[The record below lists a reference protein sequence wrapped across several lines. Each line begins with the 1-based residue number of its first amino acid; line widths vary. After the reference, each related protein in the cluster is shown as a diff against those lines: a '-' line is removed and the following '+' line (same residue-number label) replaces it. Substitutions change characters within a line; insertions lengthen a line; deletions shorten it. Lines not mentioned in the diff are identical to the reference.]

1 MVRLYETQRE
11 LAHYTTLSHCWGK
24 KRIVTTTKATLGQRK
39 LEVQWPRLS
48 RTFQDAI
55 NITRALGIRYIWID
69 SLCIIQDDKE
79 DWERESAKMAEI
91 YSCSYLNLAATGS
104 ADGDGGCFFNRS
116 TLSGKS

>member
-1 MVRLYETQRE
+1 VVRLYKTQRE

-24 KRIVTTTKATLGQRK
+24 KHIVTTTKATLEQRK

-69 SLCIIQDDKE
+69 SLCI
-79 DWERESAKMAEI
+79 
-91 YSCSYLNLAATGS
+91 YSYRTAMKHLRNLRFMPQFSEGF
-104 ADGDGGCFFNRS
+104 DFWGGFGAGNVRR
-116 TLSGKS
+116 